1 MRPVT
6 FMCAILKVVGS
17 ALAIFALAASN
28 WASANDFSAYVNAD
42 GKISLPQGFRSS
54 FVHLGSWFAPEG
66 DASGFHDV
74 YMDASSVTY
83 YQEHGR
89 FRDGAIMVKEV
100 RAHTEGAYTTGDK
113 VAYANATVKLWFV
126 MVKDREG
133 RFAENTNWG
142 NGWGWAL
149 FKPGQSGNRS
159 THFRTDCLGCHV
171 PAQKTD
177 WVYVEAYPTLTT
189 Q

>member
-1 MRPVT
+1 MT
-6 FMCAILKVVGS
+6 FT
-17 ALAIFALAASN
+17 
-28 WASANDFSAYVNAD
+28 
-42 GKISLPQGFRSS
+42 
-54 FVHLGSWFAPEG
+54 
-66 DASGFHDV
+66 DV
-74 YMDASSVTY
+74 SSVTY

-89 FRDGAIMVKEV
+89 FRDGAIMVKEG
-100 RAHTEGAYTTGDK
+100 AHSEGAYRPVTRWRTPM
-113 VAYANATVKLWFV
+113 TVKLWFV

-133 RFAENTNWG
+133 RFAENANWG

-177 WVYVEAYPTLTT
+177 WVYVEAYPTLTR